1 MARVVI
7 RLDSLHRPRLRL
19 WLGTIAG
26 IVLLILVLLLVPP
39 PAGWRV
45 EAAEPFGRRMLE
57 LRAESALAYW
67 HRSTAEPDDE
77 SANADNVGS
86 AEAYDGVYAG
96 AATTKAAIHPVTIKV
111 KVANGVGR
119 GTQSRPDCGTAQV
132 ALRISPSGA
141 VSGMML
147 IFGSTCLKTELTIRG
162 RAAGGTLLLRLG
174 SQYVELA
181 RQD

>member
-96 AATTKAAIHPVTIKV
+96 AATTKAAIHP
-111 KVANGVGR
+111 
-119 GTQSRPDCGTAQV
+119 
-132 ALRISPSGA
+132 
-141 VSGMML
+141 
-147 IFGSTCLKTELTIRG
+147 
-162 RAAGGTLLLRLG
+162 
-174 SQYVELA
+174 
-181 RQD
+181 